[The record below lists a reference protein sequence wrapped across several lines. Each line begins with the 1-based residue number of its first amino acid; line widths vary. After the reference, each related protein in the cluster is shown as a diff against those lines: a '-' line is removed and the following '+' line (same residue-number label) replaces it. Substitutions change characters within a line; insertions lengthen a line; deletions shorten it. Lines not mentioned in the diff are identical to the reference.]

1 MNGAGLQG
9 RQDYKQCLLEY
20 SVLICD
26 ADVTTSDVGCGLLL
40 NMLPVKLVREFVIS
54 SAVDQDVLATIIYRP
69 TLYNNRKITA

>member
-1 MNGAGLQG
+1 MPDCRADTK
-9 RQDYKQCLLEY
+9 DYKQRLLEY

-54 SAVDQDVLATIIYRP
+54 SAVDQDVLATIRP
-69 TLYNNRKITA
+69 TLCNNRKITA